1 MRRPMAGGPR
11 LSPYERAE
19 LRCLATID
27 QDFHARESA
36 FSEGDLDLINAVVM
50 RQFTREVRCL
60 RLIKTRSQICS
71 LRTRGL
77 QPVRAPP
84 YLRGAVTYREGHQVC
99 IASSVC
105 DS

>member
-1 MRRPMAGGPR
+1 MAGGPR

-50 RQFTREVRCL
+50 RQFTREV
-60 RLIKTRSQICS
+60 
-71 LRTRGL
+71 
-77 QPVRAPP
+77 P
-84 YLRGAVTYREGHQVC
+84 
-99 IASSVC
+99 SS
-105 DS
+105 D